1 MEKTL
6 SYADACSNAIKTSM
20 RRDENVLVY
29 GLGVDDPKGM
39 YGTTLGLVEEF
50 GSERCFD
57 TPLSEDSMTGMG
69 IGLAMSGYR
78 PIHVHQRFDFLLLC
92 MNQLI
97 NMASKVKYL
106 SNGNMNCPLVVRAII
121 GRSWGQGAQ
130 HSQSFHSFFSSIPGL
145 TVVAPVTPFDMYNTL
160 IWSLKQN
167 NPIIFVEHR
176 MLYKNKGIV
185 YEEPGYIP
193 GIRYLKRGS
202 EITICSF
209 LHSSIETNKALSGLP
224 LLSAD
229 HININNLNNIDFNE
243 IFKSVKKTNKL
254 LVIDNGWIKSSIATH
269 IVSTLAILGFKGK
282 IGIMGYENCP
292 CPTPKI
298 MENSFYPTSQKIA
311 KKICELVEIDFNYKI
326 QADFDI
332 ESFKGPF

>member
-6 SYADACSNAIKTSM
+6 SYAEACSNATKLSM

-57 TPLSEDSMTGMG
+57 TPLSEDAMTGMG

-106 SNGNMNCPLVVRAII
+106 SNGKENCPLIVRAII

-130 HSQSFHSFFSSIPGL
+130 HSQSFHSFF
-145 TVVAPVTPFDMYNTL
+145 
-160 IWSLKQN
+160 
-167 NPIIFVEHR
+167 
-176 MLYKNKGIV
+176 
-185 YEEPGYIP
+185 
-193 GIRYLKRGS
+193 
-202 EITICSF
+202 
-209 LHSSIETNKALSGLP
+209 
-224 LLSAD
+224 LLSQD
-229 HININNLNNIDFNE
+229 
-243 IFKSVKKTNKL
+243 
-254 LVIDNGWIKSSIATH
+254 
-269 IVSTLAILGFKGK
+269 
-282 IGIMGYENCP
+282 
-292 CPTPKI
+292 
-298 MENSFYPTSQKIA
+298 
-311 KKICELVEIDFNYKI
+311 
-326 QADFDI
+326 
-332 ESFKGPF
+332 

>member
-6 SYADACSNAIKTSM
+6 SYADACSDATKTSM

-69 IGLAMSGYR
+69 IGLAMSGYK

-160 IWSLKQN
+160 LWSLKQN
-167 NPIIFVEHR
+167 NPILFVEHR

-185 YEEPGYIP
+185 YEEAGYIP
-193 GIRYLKRGS
+193 GIRYLARGS

-209 LHSSIETNKALSGLP
+209 LHSSIETEKALSGLP

-243 IFKSVKKTNKL
+243 IFKSVK
-254 LVIDNGWIKSSIATH
+254 
-269 IVSTLAILGFKGK
+269 
-282 IGIMGYENCP
+282 
-292 CPTPKI
+292 
-298 MENSFYPTSQKIA
+298 
-311 KKICELVEIDFNYKI
+311 
-326 QADFDI
+326 
-332 ESFKGPF
+332 